1 MNRRMLLLVPFLL
14 ASGCATVE
22 PWQRGTLAEPR
33 MAVDV
38 DADETSLVSSR
49 RRVQEEGNV
58 PAAGGAAGTA
68 GGGGCGCH

>member
-1 MNRRMLLLVPFLL
+1 MTRSLVALLSALFV
-14 ASGCATVE
+14 AGCATVE
-22 PWQRGTLAEPR
+22 PWQRGALAEPR

-38 DADETSLVSSR
+38 DADDASLVSSR